1 MKRKNRHSRK
11 YSHKALKPIS
21 ELKQKYPD
29 GINDINDLSEEQVAW
44 IQIKLQQFRECI
56 KKVDFAC
63 KPIWWES
70 MRLTRNK
77 IAHQEENLSQ
87 EELSSLI
94 STVSKNLEKIEND
107 LNQNIKRYKQE
118 SKIKRK
124 FENFSSIKFGSTED
138 KKQLVDAMEDYINP
152 SAPED
157 VKIDFPKNKY
167 SLLSEQILKELLNKK
182 DYKSYVSTHDGIAE
196 NIQTD
201 ILEWLEKTHK
211 FLKKED
217 PFKEEAIF
225 IEKQKRLS
233 SEDLA
238 SDLSNEKSKIEY
250 HYKRLPS
257 ISESKR
263 GDIEKSS
270 VDFDF
275 YKKVCA
281 AEKRIET
288 ETNEKGT
295 QIEVLKWNSDEKL
308 EILKR
313 NFISDLEKN
322 FIDRKNKWELE
333 QIEAKRKEFLDSL
346 YSKIDNFIRIESVLV
361 PFIKNLGRLW
371 DLSEGY
377 FETSGFEILGT
388 FAELL
393 EKDESLQEL
402 SELLGK
408 QSRSQSIFEKE
419 MREKVALHS
428 NWQPKK
434 AYRGEIN
441 GLKYSNDISVALPSE
456 LSLMKNPA
464 LNKLFQLK
472 FAQKQLLSYDYQI
485 QEESDVESKEKEEV
499 EIEKK
504 EKKGPIIVCVDTSG
518 SMNGTPENIAKTITF
533 ALSKIAI
540 EEDRKCYVISFSTD
554 IQTLDLSD
562 FSSNPIG
569 KLVQFLRMSFN
580 GGTDAVPALN
590 QALKMLSENEWKNA
604 DVLMISDF
612 VMQSLDKELAD
623 KIESEKK
630 KNTVFYSLTIGNS
643 GNKETIQCFN
653 HNWFYDMNNPQ
664 AARHLAEQLN
674 EVRKHNTSET
684 EDKSEL

>member
-1 MKRKNRHSRK
+1 MKRKNNRSRK
-11 YSHKALKPIS
+11 YSHKALKPIL

-29 GINDINDLSEEQVAW
+29 GINGINDLSEEQSAW
-44 IQIKLQQFRECI
+44 ILMKVQQLRECI
-56 KKVDFAC
+56 KKVDFVC
-63 KPIWWES
+63 KPVWWES

-77 IAHQEENLSQ
+77 IAHQEENLSL
-87 EELSSLI
+87 EELASVI
-94 STVSKNLEKIEND
+94 STVSKNLEKIEHD

-118 SKIKRK
+118 SKVKRK
-124 FENFSSIKFGSTED
+124 FENFSSMEFGSTED
-138 KKQLVDAMEDYINP
+138 KKQLVDAMEDYISP

-157 VKIDFPKNKY
+157 VKIDFPENEY
-167 SLLSEQILKELLNKK
+167 SILAEQILKEVLNKK

-201 ILEWLEKTHK
+201 ILEWLEKTHA

-217 PFKEEAIF
+217 PFKDEAIF

-233 SEDLA
+233 AEDLA

-263 GDIEKSS
+263 GNIEKSS
-270 VDFDF
+270 LDFDF
-275 YKKVCA
+275 YKKVCS

-288 ETNEKGT
+288 ETNEKGV
-295 QIEVLKWNSDEKL
+295 QIEIVKWNSEEKL
-308 EILKR
+308 ETLKR
-313 NFISDLEKN
+313 KFISDLEKN

-346 YSKIDNFIRIESVLV
+346 YSKIDNFIRIESVLS

-377 FETSGFEILGT
+377 FETSGFEVLGT

-402 SELLGK
+402 AELLGK

-428 NWQPKK
+428 NWQPKR

-441 GLKYSNDISVALPSE
+441 GLKYSNDISAALPSE

-504 EKKGPIIVCVDTSG
+504 EKKGPVIICVDTSG
-518 SMNGTPENIAKTITF
+518 SMNGIPENIAKTITF

-540 EEDRKCYVISFSTD
+540 EEDRKCYVISFSTA

-562 FSSNPIG
+562 FSGNPLG
-569 KLVQFLRMSFN
+569 KLVQFLKMSFN
-580 GGTDAVPALN
+580 GGTDAKSALN

-612 VMQSLDKELAD
+612 VMQALNKELAD
-623 KIESEKK
+623 KIETEKK
-630 KNTVFYSLTIGNS
+630 KNTVFYSLTIGDS

-653 HNWFYDMNNPQ
+653 HNWFYDMNSPQ
-664 AARHLAEQLN
+664 AGRHLAEQLN
-674 EVRKHNTSET
+674 EVIKHNTSE
-684 EDKSEL
+684 SETGLN

>member
-1 MKRKNRHSRK
+1 MKRKNNRSRK
-11 YSHKALKPIS
+11 YSHKALKPIL

-29 GINDINDLSEEQVAW
+29 GINGINDLSEEQSAW
-44 IQIKLQQFRECI
+44 ILMKVQQFRECI
-56 KKVDFAC
+56 KKVDFVC
-63 KPIWWES
+63 KPVWWES

-77 IAHQEENLSQ
+77 IAHQEENLSL
-87 EELSSLI
+87 EELASVI
-94 STVSKNLEKIEND
+94 STVSKNLEKIEHD

-118 SKIKRK
+118 SKVKRK
-124 FENFSSIKFGSTED
+124 FENFSSMEFGSTED
-138 KKQLVDAMEDYINP
+138 KKQLVDAMEDYISP

-157 VKIDFPKNKY
+157 VKIDFPENEY
-167 SLLSEQILKELLNKK
+167 SILAEQILKEVLNKK

-201 ILEWLEKTHK
+201 ILEWLEKTHA

-217 PFKEEAIF
+217 PFKDEAIF

-233 SEDLA
+233 AEDLA

-263 GDIEKSS
+263 GTLEKISL
-270 VDFDF
+270 DFDF
-275 YKKVCA
+275 YKKVCS

-288 ETNEKGT
+288 ETNEKGV
-295 QIEVLKWNSDEKL
+295 QIEIVKWNSEEKL
-308 EILKR
+308 ETLKR

-346 YSKIDNFIRIESVLV
+346 YSKIDNFIRIESVLSS
-361 PFIKNLGRLW
+361 FIKNLGRLW

-377 FETSGFEILGT
+377 FETSGFEVLGT

-402 SELLGK
+402 AELLGK

-428 NWQPKK
+428 NWQAKR

-441 GLKYSNDISVALPSE
+441 GLKYSNDISAALPSE

-504 EKKGPIIVCVDTSG
+504 EKKGPVIICVDTSG

-540 EEDRKCYVISFSTD
+540 EEDRKCYVISFSTA

-562 FSSNPIG
+562 FSGNPLG
-569 KLVQFLRMSFN
+569 KLVQFLKMSFN
-580 GGTDAVPALN
+580 GGTDAKSALN

-612 VMQSLDKELAD
+612 VMQALNKELAD
-623 KIESEKK
+623 KIETEKK
-630 KNTVFYSLTIGNS
+630 KNTVFYSLTIGDS

-653 HNWFYDMNNPQ
+653 HNWFYDMNSPQ
-664 AARHLAEQLN
+664 AGRHLAEQLN
-674 EVRKHNTSET
+674 EVIKHNSSESET
-684 EDKSEL
+684 GLN

>member
-1 MKRKNRHSRK
+1 MKRKNNRSRK
-11 YSHKALKPIS
+11 YSHKALKPIL

-29 GINDINDLSEEQVAW
+29 GINGINDLSEEQSAW
-44 IQIKLQQFRECI
+44 ILMKVQQFRECI
-56 KKVDFAC
+56 KKVDFVC
-63 KPIWWES
+63 KPVWWES

-77 IAHQEENLSQ
+77 IAHQEENLSL
-87 EELSSLI
+87 EELASVI
-94 STVSKNLEKIEND
+94 STVSKNLEKIEHD

-118 SKIKRK
+118 SKVKRK
-124 FENFSSIKFGSTED
+124 FENFSSMEFGSTED
-138 KKQLVDAMEDYINP
+138 KKQLVDAMEDYISP

-157 VKIDFPKNKY
+157 VKIDFPENEY
-167 SLLSEQILKELLNKK
+167 SILAEQILKEVLNKK

-201 ILEWLEKTHK
+201 ILEWLEKTHA

-217 PFKEEAIF
+217 PFKDEAIF

-233 SEDLA
+233 AEDLA

-263 GDIEKSS
+263 GNLEKISL
-270 VDFDF
+270 DFDF
-275 YKKVCA
+275 YKKVCS

-288 ETNEKGT
+288 ETNEKGV
-295 QIEVLKWNSDEKL
+295 QIEIVKWNSEEKL
-308 EILKR
+308 ETLKR

-346 YSKIDNFIRIESVLV
+346 YSKIDNFIRIESVLS

-377 FETSGFEILGT
+377 FETSGFEVLGT

-402 SELLGK
+402 AELLGK

-428 NWQPKK
+428 NWQAKR

-441 GLKYSNDISVALPSE
+441 GLKYSNDISAALPSE

-504 EKKGPIIVCVDTSG
+504 EKKGPVIICVDTSG

-540 EEDRKCYVISFSTD
+540 EEDRKCYVISFSTA

-562 FSSNPIG
+562 FSGNPLG
-569 KLVQFLRMSFN
+569 KLVQFLKMSFN
-580 GGTDAVPALN
+580 GGTDAKSALN

-612 VMQSLDKELAD
+612 VMQALNKELAD
-623 KIESEKK
+623 KIETEKK
-630 KNTVFYSLTIGNS
+630 KNTVFYSLTIGDS

-653 HNWFYDMNNPQ
+653 HNWFYDMNSPQ
-664 AARHLAEQLN
+664 AGRHLAEQLN
-674 EVRKHNTSET
+674 EVIKHNSSEIET
-684 EDKSEL
+684 GLN

>member
-1 MKRKNRHSRK
+1 MKRKNKRSRK
-11 YSHKALKPIS
+11 YSHKALKPIL

-29 GINDINDLSEEQVAW
+29 GINGINDLSEEQSAW
-44 IQIKLQQFRECI
+44 ILMKVQQFRECI
-56 KKVDFAC
+56 KKVDFVC
-63 KPIWWES
+63 KPVWWES

-77 IAHQEENLSQ
+77 IAHQEENLSL
-87 EELSSLI
+87 EELASVI
-94 STVSKNLEKIEND
+94 STVSKNLEKIEHD

-118 SKIKRK
+118 SKVKRK
-124 FENFSSIKFGSTED
+124 FENFSSMEFGSTED
-138 KKQLVDAMEDYINP
+138 KKQLVDAMEDYISP

-157 VKIDFPKNKY
+157 VKIDFPENEY
-167 SLLSEQILKELLNKK
+167 SILAEQILKEVLNKK

-201 ILEWLEKTHK
+201 ILEWLEKTHA

-217 PFKEEAIF
+217 PFKDEAIF

-233 SEDLA
+233 AEDLA

-263 GDIEKSS
+263 GNIEKSYL
-270 VDFDF
+270 DFDF
-275 YKKVCA
+275 YKKVCS

-288 ETNEKGT
+288 ETNEKGV
-295 QIEVLKWNSDEKL
+295 QIEIVKWNSEEKL
-308 EILKR
+308 ETLKR

-322 FIDRKNKWELE
+322 FIDRKNKWKLE

-346 YSKIDNFIRIESVLV
+346 YSKIDNFIRIESVLS

-377 FETSGFEILGT
+377 FETSGFEVLGT

-402 SELLGK
+402 AELLGK

-428 NWQPKK
+428 NWQPKR

-441 GLKYSNDISVALPSE
+441 GLKYSNDISAALPSE
-456 LSLMKNPA
+456 LSLMNNPV
-464 LNKLFQLK
+464 LKKLFQLK

-504 EKKGPIIVCVDTSG
+504 EKKGPVIICVDTSG

-540 EEDRKCYVISFSTD
+540 EEDRKCYVISFSTA

-562 FSSNPIG
+562 FSGNPLG
-569 KLVQFLRMSFN
+569 KLVQFLKMSFN
-580 GGTDAVPALN
+580 GRTDAVPALN

-612 VMQSLDKELAD
+612 VMQALNKELAD
-623 KIESEKK
+623 KIETEKK
-630 KNTVFYSLTIGNS
+630 KNTVFYSLTIGDS

-653 HNWFYDMNNPQ
+653 HNWFYDMNSPQ
-664 AARHLAEQLN
+664 AGRHLAEQLN
-674 EVRKHNTSET
+674 EVIKHNTSE
-684 EDKSEL
+684 SEIGLN

>member
-1 MKRKNRHSRK
+1 
-11 YSHKALKPIS
+11 
-21 ELKQKYPD
+21 
-29 GINDINDLSEEQVAW
+29 
-44 IQIKLQQFRECI
+44 
-56 KKVDFAC
+56 
-63 KPIWWES
+63 

-77 IAHQEENLSQ
+77 IAHQEENLSL
-87 EELSSLI
+87 EELASVI
-94 STVSKNLEKIEND
+94 STVSKNLEKIEHD

-118 SKIKRK
+118 SKVKRK
-124 FENFSSIKFGSTED
+124 FENFSSMEFGSTED
-138 KKQLVDAMEDYINP
+138 KKQLVDAMEDYISP

-157 VKIDFPKNKY
+157 VKIDFPENEY
-167 SLLSEQILKELLNKK
+167 SILAEQILKEVLNKK

-201 ILEWLEKTHK
+201 ILEWLEKTHA

-217 PFKEEAIF
+217 PFKDEAIF

-233 SEDLA
+233 AEDLS

-263 GDIEKSS
+263 GNIEKSS
-270 VDFDF
+270 LDFDF
-275 YKKVCA
+275 YKKVCS

-288 ETNEKGT
+288 ETNEKGV
-295 QIEVLKWNSDEKL
+295 QIEIVKWNSEEKL
-308 EILKR
+308 ETLKR

-346 YSKIDNFIRIESVLV
+346 YSKIDNFIRIESVLS
-361 PFIKNLGRLW
+361 PFIKNLGRFW

-377 FETSGFEILGT
+377 FETSGFEVLGT

-402 SELLGK
+402 AELLGK

-428 NWQPKK
+428 NWQPKR

-441 GLKYSNDISVALPSE
+441 GLKYSNDISAALPSE

-485 QEESDVESKEKEEV
+485 QEESSIESKEKEEV

-504 EKKGPIIVCVDTSG
+504 EKKGPVIICVDTSG

-540 EEDRKCYVISFSTD
+540 EEDRKCYVISFSTA

-562 FSSNPIG
+562 FSGNPLG
-569 KLVQFLRMSFN
+569 KLVQFLKMSFN

-612 VMQSLDKELAD
+612 VMQALNKELAD
-623 KIESEKK
+623 KIETEKK
-630 KNTVFYSLTIGNS
+630 KNTVFYSLTIGDS

-653 HNWFYDMNNPQ
+653 HNWFYDMNSPQ
-664 AARHLAEQLN
+664 AGRHLAEQLN
-674 EVRKHNTSET
+674 EVRKHNTSE
-684 EDKSEL
+684 SETGLN

>member
-44 IQIKLQQFRECI
+44 IQIKVQQFRECI

-63 KPIWWES
+63 KPVWWES

-77 IAHQEENLSQ
+77 IAHQEENLSP
-87 EELSSLI
+87 EELSSVI
-94 STVSKNLEKIEND
+94 STVSKNLERIEND
-107 LNQNIKRYKQE
+107 LNQNIKRYNQE

-124 FENFSSIKFGSTED
+124 FENFSSMEFGTTD
-138 KKQLVDAMEDYINP
+138 DRKQFVDAMEDYINP
-152 SAPED
+152 SEPED
-157 VKIDFPKNKY
+157 VKIDFPENKY
-167 SLLSEQILKELLNKK
+167 SLLAEQILKELLNKK
-182 DYKSYVSTHDGIAE
+182 DYKSCVSTHDGIAE

-201 ILEWLEKTHK
+201 ILELLEKTHK

-233 SEDLA
+233 AENLA
-238 SDLSNEKSKIEY
+238 LDLSNEKSKIEY

-263 GDIEKSS
+263 GNIEKSS

-313 NFISDLEKN
+313 NFISDLEEN

-346 YSKIDNFIRIESVLV
+346 YSKIDNFIRIESVLA

-371 DLSEGY
+371 NLSEGY

-402 SELLGK
+402 AELLGK

-419 MREKVALHS
+419 MREKVVLHS

-456 LSLMKNPA
+456 LSLMQNPA

-485 QEESDVESKEKEEV
+485 QEESSVESKEKEEV

-504 EKKGPIIVCVDTSG
+504 EKKGPVIICVDTSG

-562 FSSNPIG
+562 FSGNPIN
-569 KLVQFLRMSFN
+569 KLVQFLKMSFN

-604 DVLMISDF
+604 DVLMSHL
-612 VMQSLDKELAD
+612 QKSTNL
-623 KIESEKK
+623 
-630 KNTVFYSLTIGNS
+630 
-643 GNKETIQCFN
+643 NKS
-653 HNWFYDMNNPQ
+653 
-664 AARHLAEQLN
+664 
-674 EVRKHNTSET
+674 V
-684 EDKSEL
+684 

>member
-1 MKRKNRHSRK
+1 M
-11 YSHKALKPIS
+11 
-21 ELKQKYPD
+21 
-29 GINDINDLSEEQVAW
+29 
-44 IQIKLQQFRECI
+44 
-56 KKVDFAC
+56 
-63 KPIWWES
+63 
-70 MRLTRNK
+70 
-77 IAHQEENLSQ
+77 
-87 EELSSLI
+87 
-94 STVSKNLEKIEND
+94 
-107 LNQNIKRYKQE
+107 
-118 SKIKRK
+118 
-124 FENFSSIKFGSTED
+124 
-138 KKQLVDAMEDYINP
+138 
-152 SAPED
+152 
-157 VKIDFPKNKY
+157 
-167 SLLSEQILKELLNKK
+167 
-182 DYKSYVSTHDGIAE
+182 
-196 NIQTD
+196 
-201 ILEWLEKTHK
+201 
-211 FLKKED
+211 
-217 PFKEEAIF
+217 
-225 IEKQKRLS
+225 
-233 SEDLA
+233 A

-263 GDIEKSS
+263 GNIEKSS

-288 ETNEKGT
+288 KTNEKGV

-308 EILKR
+308 ETLKR

-346 YSKIDNFIRIESVLV
+346 YSKIDNFIRIESVLS

-377 FETSGFEILGT
+377 FETSGFEVLGT

-393 EKDESLQEL
+393 EKDESLLEL
-402 SELLGK
+402 AELLGK

-419 MREKVALHS
+419 MREKVAIHS
-428 NWQPKK
+428 NWQPKR

-441 GLKYSNDISVALPSE
+441 GLKYSNDISAALPSE

-504 EKKGPIIVCVDTSG
+504 EKKGPVIICVDTSG

-562 FSSNPIG
+562 FSGNPLG
-569 KLVQFLRMSFN
+569 KLVQFLKMSFN

-612 VMQSLDKELAD
+612 VMQALNKELAD
-623 KIESEKK
+623 KIETEKK
-630 KNTVFYSLTIGNS
+630 KNTVFYSLTIGDS

-653 HNWFYDMNNPQ
+653 HNWFYDMNSPQ
-664 AARHLAEQLN
+664 AGRHLAEQLN
-674 EVRKHNTSET
+674 EVRKHNTSE
-684 EDKSEL
+684 SETGLN

>member
-11 YSHKALKPIS
+11 YSHKALKPIL

-29 GINDINDLSEEQVAW
+29 GINDINDLSEEQSAW
-44 IQIKLQQFRECI
+44 IQIKVQQFRECI

-118 SKIKRK
+118 SKAKRK
-124 FENFSSIKFGSTED
+124 FENFSSMEFGTTED
-138 KKQLVDAMEDYINP
+138 RKQFIDAMEDYINP

-167 SLLSEQILKELLNKK
+167 SLLAEQILKEFLNKK

-201 ILEWLEKTHK
+201 ILEWLEKMHK

-233 SEDLA
+233 AVDFAL
-238 SDLSNEKSKIEY
+238 DLSNEKSKIEY

-263 GDIEKSS
+263 GNIEKSS

-288 ETNEKGT
+288 KTNEKGT
-295 QIEVLKWNSDEKL
+295 QIEVLKWNSEEKL

-346 YSKIDNFIRIESVLV
+346 YLKIDNFIRIESVLV

-419 MREKVALHS
+419 MREKVVLHS

-441 GLKYSNDISVALPSE
+441 GLKYSNDISAALPSE

-499 EIEKK
+499 ETEKK
-504 EKKGPIIVCVDTSG
+504 EKKGPIIICVDTSG

-562 FSSNPIG
+562 FSDNPVG

-590 QALKMLSENEWKNA
+590 QALKILSENKWKDA

-623 KIESEKK
+623 KIESEKE

>member
-1 MKRKNRHSRK
+1 MKRKNKHSRK
-11 YSHKALKPIS
+11 YSHKALKPIL

-29 GINDINDLSEEQVAW
+29 GINGINDLSEEQSAW
-44 IQIKLQQFRECI
+44 ILMKVQQFRECI
-56 KKVDFAC
+56 KKVDFVC
-63 KPIWWES
+63 KPVWWES

-77 IAHQEENLSQ
+77 IAHQEENLSL
-87 EELSSLI
+87 EELASVI
-94 STVSKNLEKIEND
+94 STVSKNLEKIEHD

-118 SKIKRK
+118 SKVKRK
-124 FENFSSIKFGSTED
+124 FENFSSIEFGSTED
-138 KKQLVDAMEDYINP
+138 KKQLVDAMEDYISP

-157 VKIDFPKNKY
+157 VKIDFPENEY
-167 SLLSEQILKELLNKK
+167 SILAEQILKEVLNKK

-201 ILEWLEKTHK
+201 ILEWLEKTHA

-217 PFKEEAIF
+217 PFKDEAIF

-233 SEDLA
+233 AEDLS

-263 GDIEKSS
+263 GNIEKSS
-270 VDFDF
+270 LDFDF
-275 YKKVCA
+275 YKKVCS

-288 ETNEKGT
+288 ETNEKGV
-295 QIEVLKWNSDEKL
+295 QIEIVKWNSEEKL
-308 EILKR
+308 ETLKR

-346 YSKIDNFIRIESVLV
+346 YSKIDNFIRIESVLS

-377 FETSGFEILGT
+377 FETSGFEVLGT

-402 SELLGK
+402 AELLGK

-428 NWQPKK
+428 NWQQKR

-441 GLKYSNDISVALPSE
+441 GLKYSNDISAALPSE

-504 EKKGPIIVCVDTSG
+504 EKKGPVIICVDTSG
-518 SMNGTPENIAKTITF
+518 SMNGIPENIAKTITF

-540 EEDRKCYVISFSTD
+540 EEDRKCYVISFSTA

-562 FSSNPIG
+562 FSGNPLG
-569 KLVQFLRMSFN
+569 KLVQFLKMSFN
-580 GGTDAVPALN
+580 GGTDLN

-612 VMQSLDKELAD
+612 VMQSLDKEFVER
-623 KIESEKK
+623 IESEKK
-630 KNTVFYSLTIGNS
+630 KNTVFYSLTIGDS
-643 GNKETIQCFN
+643 GNKETMQCFN
-653 HNWFYDMNNPQ
+653 HNWFYDMNSPQ
-664 AARHLAEQLN
+664 AGRHLAEQLN
-674 EVRKHNTSET
+674 EVIKHNTSE
-684 EDKSEL
+684 SETGLN

>member
-1 MKRKNRHSRK
+1 MKRKNKCSRK
-11 YSHKALKPIS
+11 YSHKALKPIL

-29 GINDINDLSEEQVAW
+29 GINGINDLSEEQSAW
-44 IQIKLQQFRECI
+44 ILMKVQQFRECI
-56 KKVDFAC
+56 KKVDFVC
-63 KPIWWES
+63 KPVWWES

-77 IAHQEENLSQ
+77 IAHQEENLSL
-87 EELSSLI
+87 EELASVI
-94 STVSKNLEKIEND
+94 STVSKNLEKIEHD

-118 SKIKRK
+118 SKVKRK
-124 FENFSSIKFGSTED
+124 FENFSSMEFGSTED
-138 KKQLVDAMEDYINP
+138 KKQLVDAMEDYISP

-157 VKIDFPKNKY
+157 VKIDFPENEY
-167 SLLSEQILKELLNKK
+167 SILAEQILKEVLNKK

-201 ILEWLEKTHK
+201 ILEWLEKTHA

-217 PFKEEAIF
+217 PFKDEAIF

-233 SEDLA
+233 AEDLA

-263 GDIEKSS
+263 GNIEKSYL
-270 VDFDF
+270 DFDF
-275 YKKVCA
+275 YKKVCS

-288 ETNEKGT
+288 ETNEKGV
-295 QIEVLKWNSDEKL
+295 QIEIVKWNSEEKL
-308 EILKR
+308 ETLKR

-322 FIDRKNKWELE
+322 FIDRKNKWKLE

-346 YSKIDNFIRIESVLV
+346 YSKIDNFIRIESVLS

-377 FETSGFEILGT
+377 FETSGFEVLGT

-393 EKDESLQEL
+393 EKDESLLEL
-402 SELLGK
+402 AELLGK

-428 NWQPKK
+428 NWQPKR

-441 GLKYSNDISVALPSE
+441 GLKYSNDISAALPSE

-485 QEESDVESKEKEEV
+485 QEESSIESKEKEEV

-504 EKKGPIIVCVDTSG
+504 EKKGPVIICVDTSG

-540 EEDRKCYVISFSTD
+540 EEDRKCYVISFSTA

-562 FSSNPIG
+562 FSGNPLG
-569 KLVQFLRMSFN
+569 KLVQFLKMSFN

-612 VMQSLDKELAD
+612 VMQALNKELAD
-623 KIESEKK
+623 KIETEKK
-630 KNTVFYSLTIGNS
+630 KNTVFYSLTIGDS

-653 HNWFYDMNNPQ
+653 HNWFYDMNSPQ
-664 AARHLAEQLN
+664 AGRHLAEQLN
-674 EVRKHNTSET
+674 EVIKHNTSE
-684 EDKSEL
+684 SETGLN

>member
-1 MKRKNRHSRK
+1 MKRKNKHSRK
-11 YSHKALKPIS
+11 YSHKALKPIL

-29 GINDINDLSEEQVAW
+29 GINGINDLSEEQSAW
-44 IQIKLQQFRECI
+44 ILMKVQQFRECI
-56 KKVDFAC
+56 KKVDFVC
-63 KPIWWES
+63 KPVWWES

-77 IAHQEENLSQ
+77 IAHQEENLSL
-87 EELSSLI
+87 EELASVI
-94 STVSKNLEKIEND
+94 STVSKNLEKIEHD

-118 SKIKRK
+118 SKVKRK
-124 FENFSSIKFGSTED
+124 FENFSSMEFGSTED
-138 KKQLVDAMEDYINP
+138 KKQLVDAMEDYISP

-157 VKIDFPKNKY
+157 VKIDFPENEY
-167 SLLSEQILKELLNKK
+167 SILAEQILKEVLNKK

-201 ILEWLEKTHK
+201 ILEWLEKTHA

-217 PFKEEAIF
+217 PFKDEAIF

-233 SEDLA
+233 AEDLA

-263 GDIEKSS
+263 GNIEKSS
-270 VDFDF
+270 LDFDF
-275 YKKVCA
+275 YKKVYS

-288 ETNEKGT
+288 ETNEKGV
-295 QIEVLKWNSDEKL
+295 QIEIVKWNSEEKL
-308 EILKR
+308 ETLKR

-346 YSKIDNFIRIESVLV
+346 YSKIDNFIRIESVLS

-377 FETSGFEILGT
+377 FETSGFEVLGT

-393 EKDESLQEL
+393 EKDESLLEL
-402 SELLGK
+402 AELLGK

-428 NWQPKK
+428 NWQPKR

-441 GLKYSNDISVALPSE
+441 GLKYSNDISAALPSE
-456 LSLMKNPA
+456 LSLMNNPA

-485 QEESDVESKEKEEV
+485 QEESSIESKEKEEV

-504 EKKGPIIVCVDTSG
+504 EKKGPVIICVDTSG

-540 EEDRKCYVISFSTD
+540 EEDRKCYVISFSTA

-562 FSSNPIG
+562 FSGNLLG
-569 KLVQFLRMSFN
+569 KLVQFLKMSFN
-580 GGTDAVPALN
+580 GETDAVPALN

-612 VMQSLDKELAD
+612 VMQSLNKELAD
-623 KIESEKK
+623 KIETEKK
-630 KNTVFYSLTIGNS
+630 KNKVFYSLTIGDS

-653 HNWFYDMNNPQ
+653 HNWFYDMNSPQ
-664 AARHLAEQLN
+664 AGIHLAEQLN
-674 EVRKHNTSET
+674 EVIKHNTSE
-684 EDKSEL
+684 SETGLN

>member
-11 YSHKALKPIS
+11 YSHKALKPIL

-29 GINDINDLSEEQVAW
+29 GINDINDLSEEQSAW
-44 IQIKLQQFRECI
+44 IQIKVQQFRECI

-63 KPIWWES
+63 KPVWWES

-77 IAHQEENLSQ
+77 IAHQEENLSP

-94 STVSKNLEKIEND
+94 STVSENLEKIEND

-118 SKIKRK
+118 SKAKRK
-124 FENFSSIKFGSTED
+124 FENFSSMEFGTTED
-138 KKQLVDAMEDYINP
+138 RKQFIDAMEDYINP

-167 SLLSEQILKELLNKK
+167 SLLAEQILKEFLNKK

-201 ILEWLEKTHK
+201 ILEWLEKMHK

-233 SEDLA
+233 AVDFAL
-238 SDLSNEKSKIEY
+238 DLSNEKSKIEY

-263 GDIEKSS
+263 GNIEKSS

-288 ETNEKGT
+288 KTNEKGT
-295 QIEVLKWNSDEKL
+295 QIEVLKWNSEEKL

-346 YSKIDNFIRIESVLV
+346 YLKIDNFIRIESVLV

-402 SELLGK
+402 AELLGK

-419 MREKVALHS
+419 MREKVVLHS

-441 GLKYSNDISVALPSE
+441 GLKYSNDISAALPSE

-499 EIEKK
+499 ETEKK
-504 EKKGPIIVCVDTSG
+504 EKKGPIIICVDTSG

-562 FSSNPIG
+562 FSDNPVG

-590 QALKMLSENEWKNA
+590 QALKILSENKWKDA

-623 KIESEKK
+623 KIES
-630 KNTVFYSLTIGNS
+630 
-643 GNKETIQCFN
+643 
-653 HNWFYDMNNPQ
+653 
-664 AARHLAEQLN
+664 
-674 EVRKHNTSET
+674 
-684 EDKSEL
+684 

>member
-1 MKRKNRHSRK
+1 MKRKNKHFRK
-11 YSHKALKPIS
+11 YSHKALKPIL

-29 GINDINDLSEEQVAW
+29 GINGINDLSEEQVAW
-44 IQIKLQQFRECI
+44 IQIKVQQFRECI

-77 IAHQEENLSQ
+77 IAHQEENLFP
-87 EELSSLI
+87 EELLSLI
-94 STVSKNLEKIEND
+94 STVSENLGKIEHD

-118 SKIKRK
+118 SKVKRK
-124 FENFSSIKFGSTED
+124 FENFSSMEFGSTED
-138 KKQLVDAMEDYINP
+138 KKQLVDAMEDYISP
-152 SAPED
+152 SAPKD
-157 VKIDFPKNKY
+157 VKIDFPENEY
-167 SLLSEQILKELLNKK
+167 SILAEQILKEVLNKK

-201 ILEWLEKTHK
+201 ILEWFEKTHA

-217 PFKEEAIF
+217 PFKDEAIF

-233 SEDLA
+233 AEDLA

-263 GDIEKSS
+263 GNIEKSS
-270 VDFDF
+270 LDFDF
-275 YKKVCA
+275 YKKVCS

-288 ETNEKGT
+288 ETNEKGV
-295 QIEVLKWNSDEKL
+295 QIEIVKWNSEEKL
-308 EILKR
+308 ETLKR

-346 YSKIDNFIRIESVLV
+346 YSKIDNFIRIESVLS

-377 FETSGFEILGT
+377 FETSGFEVLGT

-402 SELLGK
+402 AELLGK

-428 NWQPKK
+428 NWQPKR

-441 GLKYSNDISVALPSE
+441 GLKYSNDISAALPSE

-485 QEESDVESKEKEEV
+485 QEESSIESKEKEEV

-504 EKKGPIIVCVDTSG
+504 EKKGPVIICVDTSG

-540 EEDRKCYVISFSTD
+540 EEDRKCYVISFSTA

-562 FSSNPIG
+562 FSGNPLG
-569 KLVQFLRMSFN
+569 KLVQFLKMSFN
-580 GGTDAVPALN
+580 GRTDAKPALN

-612 VMQSLDKELAD
+612 VMQALNKELAD
-623 KIESEKK
+623 KIETEKK
-630 KNTVFYSLTIGNS
+630 KNTVFYSLTIGDS

-653 HNWFYDMNNPQ
+653 HNWFYDMNSPQ
-664 AARHLAEQLN
+664 AGRHLAEQLN
-674 EVRKHNTSET
+674 EVIKHNTSE
-684 EDKSEL
+684 SETGLN

>member
-1 MKRKNRHSRK
+1 MKRKNKCSRK
-11 YSHKALKPIS
+11 YSHKALKPIL

-29 GINDINDLSEEQVAW
+29 GINGINDLSEEQSAW
-44 IQIKLQQFRECI
+44 ILMKVQQFRECI
-56 KKVDFAC
+56 KKVDFVC
-63 KPIWWES
+63 KPVWWES

-77 IAHQEENLSQ
+77 IAHQEENLSL
-87 EELSSLI
+87 EELASVI
-94 STVSKNLEKIEND
+94 STVSENLGKIEHD

-118 SKIKRK
+118 SKVKRK
-124 FENFSSIKFGSTED
+124 FENFSSMEFGSTED
-138 KKQLVDAMEDYINP
+138 KKQLVDAMEDYISP

-157 VKIDFPKNKY
+157 VKIDFPENEY
-167 SLLSEQILKELLNKK
+167 SILAEQILKEVLNKK

-201 ILEWLEKTHK
+201 ILEWLEKTHA

-217 PFKEEAIF
+217 PFKDEAIF

-233 SEDLA
+233 AEDLA

-263 GDIEKSS
+263 GNIEKSS
-270 VDFDF
+270 LDFDF
-275 YKKVCA
+275 YKKVCS

-288 ETNEKGT
+288 ETNEKGV
-295 QIEVLKWNSDEKL
+295 QIEIVKWNSEEKL
-308 EILKR
+308 ETLKR

-333 QIEAKRKEFLDSL
+333 QIEAKRKEFMDSL
-346 YSKIDNFIRIESVLV
+346 YSKIDNFRRIESALA

-371 DLSEGY
+371 DLSESY

-402 SELLGK
+402 AELLGK

-419 MREKVALHS
+419 MREKVVLHS
-428 NWQPKK
+428 NWQPKR

-441 GLKYSNDISVALPSE
+441 GLKYSNDISAALPSE
-456 LSLMKNPA
+456 LSLMNNPA
-464 LNKLFQLK
+464 LKKLFQLK

-504 EKKGPIIVCVDTSG
+504 EKKGPVIICVDTSG

-540 EEDRKCYVISFSTD
+540 EEDRKCYVISFSTA

-562 FSSNPIG
+562 FSGNPLG
-569 KLVQFLRMSFN
+569 KLVQFLKMSFN
-580 GGTDAVPALN
+580 GRTDAVPALN

-612 VMQSLDKELAD
+612 VMQALNKELAD
-623 KIESEKK
+623 KIETEKK
-630 KNTVFYSLTIGNS
+630 KNTVFYSLTIGDS

-653 HNWFYDMNNPQ
+653 HNWFYDMNSPQ
-664 AARHLAEQLN
+664 AGRHLAEQLN
-674 EVRKHNTSET
+674 EVRKHNTSE
-684 EDKSEL
+684 SETGLN

>member
-11 YSHKALKPIS
+11 YSHKALKPIL
-21 ELKQKYPD
+21 ELKQKYPN
-29 GINDINDLSEEQVAW
+29 GINDINDLSEEQSAW
-44 IQIKLQQFRECI
+44 IQIKVQQFRECI

-63 KPIWWES
+63 KPVWWES

-77 IAHQEENLSQ
+77 IAHQEENLSP

-94 STVSKNLEKIEND
+94 STVSENLEKIEND

-118 SKIKRK
+118 SKAKRK
-124 FENFSSIKFGSTED
+124 FENFSSMEFGTTED
-138 KKQLVDAMEDYINP
+138 RKQFIDAMEDYINP

-167 SLLSEQILKELLNKK
+167 SLLAEQILKEFLNKK

-201 ILEWLEKTHK
+201 ILEWLEKMHK

-233 SEDLA
+233 AVDFAL
-238 SDLSNEKSKIEY
+238 DLSNEKSKIEY

-263 GDIEKSS
+263 GNIEKSS

-288 ETNEKGT
+288 KTNEKGT
-295 QIEVLKWNSDEKL
+295 QIEVLKWNSEEKL

-346 YSKIDNFIRIESVLV
+346 YLKIDNFIRIESVLV

-402 SELLGK
+402 AELLGK

-419 MREKVALHS
+419 MREKVVLHS

-441 GLKYSNDISVALPSE
+441 GLKYSNDISAALPSE

-499 EIEKK
+499 ETEKK
-504 EKKGPIIVCVDTSG
+504 EKKGPIIICVDTSG

-562 FSSNPIG
+562 FSDNPVG

-590 QALKMLSENEWKNA
+590 QALKILSENKWKDA

-623 KIESEKK
+623 KIES
-630 KNTVFYSLTIGNS
+630 
-643 GNKETIQCFN
+643 
-653 HNWFYDMNNPQ
+653 
-664 AARHLAEQLN
+664 
-674 EVRKHNTSET
+674 
-684 EDKSEL
+684 

>member
-11 YSHKALKPIS
+11 YSHKALKPIL

-29 GINDINDLSEEQVAW
+29 GINDINDLSEEQSAW
-44 IQIKLQQFRECI
+44 IQIKVQQFRECI

-63 KPIWWES
+63 KPVWWES

-77 IAHQEENLSQ
+77 IAHQEENLSP

-94 STVSKNLEKIEND
+94 STVSENLEKIEND

-118 SKIKRK
+118 SKAKRK
-124 FENFSSIKFGSTED
+124 FENFSSMEFGTTED
-138 KKQLVDAMEDYINP
+138 RKQFIDAMEDYINP

-167 SLLSEQILKELLNKK
+167 SLLAEQILKEFLNKK

-201 ILEWLEKTHK
+201 ILEWLEKMHK

-233 SEDLA
+233 AVDFAL
-238 SDLSNEKSKIEY
+238 DLSNEKSKIEY

-263 GDIEKSS
+263 GNIEKSS

-288 ETNEKGT
+288 KTNEKGT
-295 QIEVLKWNSDEKL
+295 QIEVLKWNSEEKL

-346 YSKIDNFIRIESVLV
+346 YLKIDNFIRIESVLV

-402 SELLGK
+402 AELLGK

-419 MREKVALHS
+419 MREKVVLHS

-441 GLKYSNDISVALPSE
+441 GLKYSNDISAALPSE
-456 LSLMKNPA
+456 
-464 LNKLFQLK
+464 
-472 FAQKQLLSYDYQI
+472 
-485 QEESDVESKEKEEV
+485 
-499 EIEKK
+499 
-504 EKKGPIIVCVDTSG
+504 
-518 SMNGTPENIAKTITF
+518 
-533 ALSKIAI
+533 
-540 EEDRKCYVISFSTD
+540 
-554 IQTLDLSD
+554 
-562 FSSNPIG
+562 
-569 KLVQFLRMSFN
+569 
-580 GGTDAVPALN
+580 
-590 QALKMLSENEWKNA
+590 
-604 DVLMISDF
+604 
-612 VMQSLDKELAD
+612 
-623 KIESEKK
+623 
-630 KNTVFYSLTIGNS
+630 
-643 GNKETIQCFN
+643 
-653 HNWFYDMNNPQ
+653 
-664 AARHLAEQLN
+664 
-674 EVRKHNTSET
+674 
-684 EDKSEL
+684 

>member
-1 MKRKNRHSRK
+1 M
-11 YSHKALKPIS
+11 

-29 GINDINDLSEEQVAW
+29 GINDINDLSEEQSAW
-44 IQIKLQQFRECI
+44 IQIKVQQFRECI

-63 KPIWWES
+63 KPVWWES

-77 IAHQEENLSQ
+77 IAHQEENLSP

-94 STVSKNLEKIEND
+94 STVSENLEKIEND

-118 SKIKRK
+118 SKAKRK
-124 FENFSSIKFGSTED
+124 FENFSSMEFGTTED
-138 KKQLVDAMEDYINP
+138 RKQFIDAMEDYINP

-167 SLLSEQILKELLNKK
+167 SLLAEQILKEFLNKK

-201 ILEWLEKTHK
+201 ILEWLEKMHK

-233 SEDLA
+233 AVDFAL
-238 SDLSNEKSKIEY
+238 DLSNEKSKIEY

-263 GDIEKSS
+263 GNIEKSS

-288 ETNEKGT
+288 KTNEKGT
-295 QIEVLKWNSDEKL
+295 QIEVLKWNSEEKL

-346 YSKIDNFIRIESVLV
+346 YLKIDNFIRIESVLV

-402 SELLGK
+402 AELLGK

-419 MREKVALHS
+419 MREKVVLHS

-441 GLKYSNDISVALPSE
+441 GLKYSNDISAALPSE

-499 EIEKK
+499 ETEKK
-504 EKKGPIIVCVDTSG
+504 EKKGPIIICVDTSG

-562 FSSNPIG
+562 FSDNPVG

-590 QALKMLSENEWKNA
+590 QALKILSENKWKDA

-623 KIESEKK
+623 KIES
-630 KNTVFYSLTIGNS
+630 
-643 GNKETIQCFN
+643 
-653 HNWFYDMNNPQ
+653 
-664 AARHLAEQLN
+664 
-674 EVRKHNTSET
+674 
-684 EDKSEL
+684 

>member
-1 MKRKNRHSRK
+1 MKRKNNRSRK
-11 YSHKALKPIS
+11 YSHKALKPIL

-29 GINDINDLSEEQVAW
+29 GINGINDLSEEQSAW
-44 IQIKLQQFRECI
+44 ILMKVQQFRECI
-56 KKVDFAC
+56 KKVDFVC
-63 KPIWWES
+63 KPVWWES

-77 IAHQEENLSQ
+77 IAHQEENLSL
-87 EELSSLI
+87 EELASVI
-94 STVSKNLEKIEND
+94 STVSKNLEKIEHD

-118 SKIKRK
+118 SKAKRK
-124 FENFSSIKFGSTED
+124 FENFSSMEFGSTED
-138 KKQLVDAMEDYINP
+138 RKQLVDAMEDYISP

-157 VKIDFPKNKY
+157 VKIDFPENEY
-167 SLLSEQILKELLNKK
+167 SILAEQILKEVLNKK

-201 ILEWLEKTHK
+201 ILEWLEKTHA

-217 PFKEEAIF
+217 PFKDEAIF

-233 SEDLA
+233 AEDLA

-263 GDIEKSS
+263 GNIEKSS
-270 VDFDF
+270 LDFDF
-275 YKKVCA
+275 YKKVCS

-288 ETNEKGT
+288 ETNEKGV
-295 QIEVLKWNSDEKL
+295 QIEIVKWNSEEKL
-308 EILKR
+308 ETLKR

-346 YSKIDNFIRIESVLV
+346 YSKIDNFIRIESVLS

-377 FETSGFEILGT
+377 FETSGFEVLGT

-402 SELLGK
+402 AELLGK

-428 NWQPKK
+428 NWQPKR

-441 GLKYSNDISVALPSE
+441 GLKYSNDISAALPSE
-456 LSLMKNPA
+456 LSLMNNPA
-464 LNKLFQLK
+464 LKKLFQLK

-504 EKKGPIIVCVDTSG
+504 EKKGPVIICVDTSG

-540 EEDRKCYVISFSTD
+540 EEDRKCYVISFSTA

-562 FSSNPIG
+562 FSGNPIN
-569 KLVQFLRMSFN
+569 KLVQFLKMSFN
-580 GGTDAVPALN
+580 GGTDAKPALN

-612 VMQSLDKELAD
+612 VMQALNKELAD
-623 KIESEKK
+623 KIETEKK
-630 KNTVFYSLTIGNS
+630 KNTVFYSLTIGDS

-653 HNWFYDMNNPQ
+653 HNWFYDMNSPQ
-664 AARHLAEQLN
+664 AGRHLAEQLN
-674 EVRKHNTSET
+674 EVIKHNTSE
-684 EDKSEL
+684 SETGLN

>member
-11 YSHKALKPIS
+11 YSHKALKPIL

-29 GINDINDLSEEQVAW
+29 GINDINDLSEEQSAW
-44 IQIKLQQFRECI
+44 IQIKVQQFRECI

-63 KPIWWES
+63 KPVWWES

-77 IAHQEENLSQ
+77 IAHQEENLSP

-94 STVSKNLEKIEND
+94 STVSENLEKIEND

-118 SKIKRK
+118 SKAKRK
-124 FENFSSIKFGSTED
+124 FENFSSMEFGTTED
-138 KKQLVDAMEDYINP
+138 RKQFIDAMEDYINP

-167 SLLSEQILKELLNKK
+167 SLLAEQILKEFLNKK

-201 ILEWLEKTHK
+201 ILEWLEKMHK

-233 SEDLA
+233 AVDFAL
-238 SDLSNEKSKIEY
+238 DLSNEKSKIEY

-263 GDIEKSS
+263 GNIEKSS

-288 ETNEKGT
+288 KTNEKGT
-295 QIEVLKWNSDEKL
+295 QIEVLKWNSEEKL

-346 YSKIDNFIRIESVLV
+346 YLKIDNFIRIESVLV

-402 SELLGK
+402 AELLGK

-419 MREKVALHS
+419 MREKVVLHS

-441 GLKYSNDISVALPSE
+441 GLKYSNDISAALPSE

>member
-1 MKRKNRHSRK
+1 MKRKNKHFRK
-11 YSHKALKPIS
+11 YSHKALKPIL

-29 GINDINDLSEEQVAW
+29 GINGINDLSEEQVAW
-44 IQIKLQQFRECI
+44 IQIKVQQFRECI
-56 KKVDFAC
+56 KKVDFVC
-63 KPIWWES
+63 KPVWWES

-77 IAHQEENLSQ
+77 IAHQEENLSL
-87 EELSSLI
+87 EELASVI
-94 STVSKNLEKIEND
+94 STVSKNLEKIEHD

-118 SKIKRK
+118 SKVKRK
-124 FENFSSIKFGSTED
+124 FENFSSMEFGSTED
-138 KKQLVDAMEDYINP
+138 KKQLVDAMEDYISP

-157 VKIDFPKNKY
+157 VKIDFPENEY
-167 SLLSEQILKELLNKK
+167 SILAEQILKEVLNKK

-201 ILEWLEKTHK
+201 ILEWLEKTHA

-217 PFKEEAIF
+217 PFKDEAIF

-233 SEDLA
+233 AEDLA

-263 GDIEKSS
+263 GNIEKSS
-270 VDFDF
+270 LDFDF
-275 YKKVCA
+275 YKKVCS

-288 ETNEKGT
+288 ETNEKGV
-295 QIEVLKWNSDEKL
+295 QIEIVKWNSEEKL
-308 EILKR
+308 ETLKR

-346 YSKIDNFIRIESVLV
+346 YSKIDNFIRIESVLS
-361 PFIKNLGRLW
+361 PFIKNIGRLW

-377 FETSGFEILGT
+377 FETSGFEVLGT

-402 SELLGK
+402 AELLGK

-428 NWQPKK
+428 NWQPKR

-441 GLKYSNDISVALPSE
+441 GLKYSNDISAALPSE

-485 QEESDVESKEKEEV
+485 QEESSIESKEKEEV

-504 EKKGPIIVCVDTSG
+504 EKKGPVIICVDTSG

-540 EEDRKCYVISFSTD
+540 EEDRKCYVISFSTA

-562 FSSNPIG
+562 FSGNPLG
-569 KLVQFLRMSFN
+569 KLVQFLKMSFN

-612 VMQSLDKELAD
+612 VMQALNKELAD
-623 KIESEKK
+623 KIETEKK
-630 KNTVFYSLTIGNS
+630 KNTVFYSLTIGDS

-653 HNWFYDMNNPQ
+653 HNWFYDMNSPQ
-664 AARHLAEQLN
+664 AGRHLAEQLN
-674 EVRKHNTSET
+674 EVIKHNTSE
-684 EDKSEL
+684 SETGLN

>member
-11 YSHKALKPIS
+11 YSHKALKPIL

-29 GINDINDLSEEQVAW
+29 GINDINDLSEEQSAW
-44 IQIKLQQFRECI
+44 IQIKVQQFRECI

-63 KPIWWES
+63 KPVWWES

-77 IAHQEENLSQ
+77 IAHQEENLSP

-94 STVSKNLEKIEND
+94 STVSENLEKIEND

-118 SKIKRK
+118 SKAKRK
-124 FENFSSIKFGSTED
+124 FENFSSMEFGTTED
-138 KKQLVDAMEDYINP
+138 RKQFIDAMEDYINP

-167 SLLSEQILKELLNKK
+167 SLLAEQILKEFLNKK

-201 ILEWLEKTHK
+201 ILEWLEKMHK

-233 SEDLA
+233 AVDFAL
-238 SDLSNEKSKIEY
+238 DLSNEKSKIEY

-263 GDIEKSS
+263 GNIEKSS

-288 ETNEKGT
+288 KTNEKGT
-295 QIEVLKWNSDEKL
+295 QIEVLKWNSEEKL

-346 YSKIDNFIRIESVLV
+346 YLKIDNFIRIESVLV

-402 SELLGK
+402 AELLGK
-408 QSRSQSIFEKE
+408 QSRSQSIFETE
-419 MREKVALHS
+419 MREKVVLHS

-441 GLKYSNDISVALPSE
+441 GLKYSNDISAALPSE

-499 EIEKK
+499 ETEKK
-504 EKKGPIIVCVDTSG
+504 EKKGPIIICVDTSG

-562 FSSNPIG
+562 FSDNPVG

-590 QALKMLSENEWKNA
+590 QALKILSENKWKDA

-623 KIESEKK
+623 KIES
-630 KNTVFYSLTIGNS
+630 
-643 GNKETIQCFN
+643 
-653 HNWFYDMNNPQ
+653 
-664 AARHLAEQLN
+664 
-674 EVRKHNTSET
+674 
-684 EDKSEL
+684 

>member
-1 MKRKNRHSRK
+1 
-11 YSHKALKPIS
+11 
-21 ELKQKYPD
+21 
-29 GINDINDLSEEQVAW
+29 
-44 IQIKLQQFRECI
+44 
-56 KKVDFAC
+56 
-63 KPIWWES
+63 

-77 IAHQEENLSQ
+77 IAHQEENLSP

-94 STVSKNLEKIEND
+94 STVSENLEKIEND

-157 VKIDFPKNKY
+157 VKLDFPQNTY

-288 ETNEKGT
+288 KTNEKGT
-295 QIEVLKWNSDEKL
+295 QIEVLKWNSEEKL

-346 YSKIDNFIRIESVLV
+346 YLKIDNFIRIESVLV

-485 QEESDVESKEKEEV
+485 QEESHIHYLQK
-499 EIEKK
+499 
-504 EKKGPIIVCVDTSG
+504 
-518 SMNGTPENIAKTITF
+518 
-533 ALSKIAI
+533 
-540 EEDRKCYVISFSTD
+540 
-554 IQTLDLSD
+554 
-562 FSSNPIG
+562 
-569 KLVQFLRMSFN
+569 
-580 GGTDAVPALN
+580 
-590 QALKMLSENEWKNA
+590 QA
-604 DVLMISDF
+604 
-612 VMQSLDKELAD
+612 
-623 KIESEKK
+623 
-630 KNTVFYSLTIGNS
+630 
-643 GNKETIQCFN
+643 
-653 HNWFYDMNNPQ
+653 H
-664 AARHLAEQLN
+664 
-674 EVRKHNTSET
+674 
-684 EDKSEL
+684 

>member
-1 MKRKNRHSRK
+1 MKRKNKRSRK
-11 YSHKALKPIS
+11 YSHKALKPIL

-29 GINDINDLSEEQVAW
+29 GINGINDLSEEQSAW
-44 IQIKLQQFRECI
+44 ILMKVQQFRECI
-56 KKVDFAC
+56 KKVDFVC
-63 KPIWWES
+63 KPVWWES

-77 IAHQEENLSQ
+77 IAHQEENLSL
-87 EELSSLI
+87 EELASVI
-94 STVSKNLEKIEND
+94 STVSENLGKIEHD

-118 SKIKRK
+118 SKVKRK
-124 FENFSSIKFGSTED
+124 FENFSSMEFGSTED
-138 KKQLVDAMEDYINP
+138 KKQLVDAMEDYISP

-157 VKIDFPKNKY
+157 VKIDFPENEY
-167 SLLSEQILKELLNKK
+167 SILAEQILKEVLNKK

-201 ILEWLEKTHK
+201 ILEWLEKTHA

-217 PFKEEAIF
+217 PFKDEAIF

-233 SEDLA
+233 AEDLA

-263 GDIEKSS
+263 GNIEKSS
-270 VDFDF
+270 LDFDF
-275 YKKVCA
+275 YKKVCS

-288 ETNEKGT
+288 ETNEKGV
-295 QIEVLKWNSDEKL
+295 QIEIVKWNSEEKL
-308 EILKR
+308 ETLKR

-346 YSKIDNFIRIESVLV
+346 YSKIDNFIRIESVLS

-377 FETSGFEILGT
+377 FETSGFEVLGT

-402 SELLGK
+402 AELLGK

-428 NWQPKK
+428 NWQAKR

-441 GLKYSNDISVALPSE
+441 GLKYSNDISAALPSE

-504 EKKGPIIVCVDTSG
+504 EKKGPVIICVDTSG

-540 EEDRKCYVISFSTD
+540 EEDRKCYVISFSTA

-562 FSSNPIG
+562 FSGNPLG
-569 KLVQFLRMSFN
+569 KLVQFLKMSFN
-580 GGTDAVPALN
+580 GGTDAKSALN

-612 VMQSLDKELAD
+612 VMQALNKELAD
-623 KIESEKK
+623 KIETEKK
-630 KNTVFYSLTIGNS
+630 KNTVFYSLTIGDS

-653 HNWFYDMNNPQ
+653 HNWFYDMNSPQ
-664 AARHLAEQLN
+664 AGRHLAEQLN
-674 EVRKHNTSET
+674 EVIKHNSSEIET
-684 EDKSEL
+684 GLN

>member
-1 MKRKNRHSRK
+1 MKKKNKQSRK
-11 YSHKALKPIS
+11 YSHKALKPIL

-29 GINDINDLSEEQVAW
+29 GINDINNLSEEQIAL
-44 IQIKLQQFRECI
+44 IQIKVQQFRECI
-56 KKVDFAC
+56 KKVDFVC
-63 KPIWWES
+63 KPVWWEA
-70 MRLTRNK
+70 MRLIRNK
-77 IAHQEENLSQ
+77 IAHQEENLLP
-87 EELSSLI
+87 EELS
-94 STVSKNLEKIEND
+94 TVSENLEKIEHD

-118 SKIKRK
+118 SKPKRK
-124 FENFSSIKFGSTED
+124 FENFSSMELGSTED

-157 VKIDFPKNKY
+157 VKIDFPENEY
-167 SLLSEQILKELLNKK
+167 SILAEQILKEVLNKK
-182 DYKSYVSTHDGIAE
+182 DYKSYFSTHDGIAE

-217 PFKEEAIF
+217 PFKDEAIF
-225 IEKQKRLS
+225 IENQKRLS
-233 SEDLA
+233 VEDLA

-263 GDIEKSS
+263 GTIEKSS
-270 VDFDF
+270 LDFDF
-275 YKKVCA
+275 YKKACA
-281 AEKRIET
+281 AEKRIES
-288 ETNEKGT
+288 EKNEKGV
-295 QIEVLKWNSDEKL
+295 QIEIVKWNSEEKL
-308 EILKR
+308 ETIKR

-346 YSKIDNFIRIESVLV
+346 YSKIDNFRRIESVLV

-377 FETSGFEILGT
+377 FETSGFEILET
-388 FAELL
+388 FADLL

-402 SELLGK
+402 AELLGK

-419 MREKVALHS
+419 MREKVVLHS
-428 NWQPKK
+428 NWQPKR

-441 GLKYSNDISVALPSE
+441 GLKYSNDISAALPSE
-456 LSLMKNPA
+456 LSLMNNPA
-464 LNKLFQLK
+464 LKKLFQLK

-485 QEESDVESKEKEEV
+485 QEESSIESKEKEEV

-504 EKKGPIIVCVDTSG
+504 EKKGPVIICVDTSG

-540 EEDRKCYVISFSTD
+540 EEDRKCYVISFSTA

-562 FSSNPIG
+562 FSGNPLG
-569 KLVQFLRMSFN
+569 KLVQFLKMSFN

-612 VMQSLDKELAD
+612 VMQALNKELAD
-623 KIESEKK
+623 KIETEKK
-630 KNTVFYSLTIGNS
+630 KNTVFYSLTIGDS

-653 HNWFYDMNNPQ
+653 HNWFYDMNSPQ
-664 AARHLAEQLN
+664 ASRHLAEQLN
-674 EVRKHNTSET
+674 EVIKHNISE
-684 EDKSEL
+684 SEIGLN

>member
-11 YSHKALKPIS
+11 YSHKALKPIL

-29 GINDINDLSEEQVAW
+29 GINDINDLSEEQSAW
-44 IQIKLQQFRECI
+44 IQIKVQQFRECI

-63 KPIWWES
+63 KPVWWES

-77 IAHQEENLSQ
+77 IAHQEENLSP

-94 STVSKNLEKIEND
+94 STVSENLEKIEND

-118 SKIKRK
+118 SKAKRK
-124 FENFSSIKFGSTED
+124 FENFSSMEFGTTED
-138 KKQLVDAMEDYINP
+138 RKQFIDAMEDYINP

-167 SLLSEQILKELLNKK
+167 SLLAEQILKEFLNKK

-201 ILEWLEKTHK
+201 ILEWLEKMHK

-233 SEDLA
+233 AVDFAL
-238 SDLSNEKSKIEY
+238 DLSNEKSKIEY

-263 GDIEKSS
+263 GNIEKSS

-275 YKKVCA
+275 YKKVCV

-288 ETNEKGT
+288 KTNEKGT
-295 QIEVLKWNSDEKL
+295 QIEVLKWNSEEKL

-346 YSKIDNFIRIESVLV
+346 YLKIDNFIRIESVLV

-402 SELLGK
+402 AELLGK

-419 MREKVALHS
+419 MREKVVLHS

-441 GLKYSNDISVALPSE
+441 GLKYSNDISAALPSE

-499 EIEKK
+499 ETEKK
-504 EKKGPIIVCVDTSG
+504 EKKGPIIICVDTSG

-562 FSSNPIG
+562 FSDNPVG

-590 QALKMLSENEWKNA
+590 QALKILSENKWKDA

-623 KIESEKK
+623 KIES
-630 KNTVFYSLTIGNS
+630 
-643 GNKETIQCFN
+643 
-653 HNWFYDMNNPQ
+653 
-664 AARHLAEQLN
+664 
-674 EVRKHNTSET
+674 
-684 EDKSEL
+684 

>member
-1 MKRKNRHSRK
+1 MKRKNKQSRK
-11 YSHKALKPIS
+11 YSHKALKPIL

-29 GINDINDLSEEQVAW
+29 GINDIKSLSEEQSAW
-44 IQIKLQQFRECI
+44 IQMKVQQFRECI
-56 KKVDFAC
+56 KKVDFIC
-63 KPIWWES
+63 KPVWWES

-77 IAHQEENLSQ
+77 IAHQEENLSL
-87 EELSSLI
+87 EELSSVIL
-94 STVSKNLEKIEND
+94 TVSKNLEKIEHD

-118 SKIKRK
+118 SKSKRK
-124 FENFSSIKFGSTED
+124 FENFSSIEFGSTED
-138 KKQLVDAMEDYINP
+138 KKQLVDAMEDYISP
-152 SAPED
+152 SVPKD
-157 VKIDFPKNKY
+157 VRIDFPKNKY
-167 SLLSEQILKELLNKK
+167 SLLAEQILKEVLNKK
-182 DYKSYVSTHDGIAE
+182 DCKSYISTHDGIAE

-233 SEDLA
+233 AEDLA
-238 SDLSNEKSKIEY
+238 LDLSAEKSKIEY

-263 GDIEKSS
+263 GNIEKSS
-270 VDFDF
+270 IDFDF
-275 YKKVCA
+275 YKKVCS

-288 ETNEKGT
+288 ETNEKGV
-295 QIEVLKWNSDEKL
+295 QIEIAKWNSEEKL
-308 EILKR
+308 ETIKR

-322 FIDRKNKWELE
+322 LIERKNKWELE

-346 YSKIDNFIRIESVLV
+346 YSKIDNFRRIESVLA

-377 FETSGFEILGT
+377 FETSGFEVLGT
-388 FAELL
+388 FADLL

-402 SELLGK
+402 AELLGK

-419 MREKVALHS
+419 MREKVVLHS
-428 NWQPKK
+428 NWQPKR

-441 GLKYSNDISVALPSE
+441 GLKYSNDISAVLPSE

-464 LNKLFQLK
+464 LKKLFQLK

-485 QEESDVESKEKEEV
+485 QEESSIESKENEEV

-504 EKKGPIIVCVDTSG
+504 EKKGPVIICVDTSG

-540 EEDRKCYVISFSTD
+540 EEDRKCYVISFSTA

-562 FSSNPIG
+562 FSDNPIN
-569 KLVQFLRMSFN
+569 KLVQFLKMSFN
-580 GGTDAVPALN
+580 GGTDAEPALN
-590 QALKMLSENEWKNA
+590 QALKMLAENEWKNA

-612 VMQSLDKELAD
+612 VMQSLNKDLIER
-623 KIESEKK
+623 IESEQK
-630 KNTVFYSLTIGNS
+630 KNTVFYSLTIGDS
-643 GNKETIQCFN
+643 GNKGTIQSFN

-664 AARHLAEQLN
+664 AGRHLAEQLN
-674 EVRKHNTSET
+674 EVRKHNTSDC
-684 EDKSEL
+684 EDKSEV

>member
-11 YSHKALKPIS
+11 YSHKALKPIL

-29 GINDINDLSEEQVAW
+29 GINDINDLSEEQSAW
-44 IQIKLQQFRECI
+44 IQIKVQQFRECI

-63 KPIWWES
+63 KPVWWES

-77 IAHQEENLSQ
+77 IAHQEENLSP

-94 STVSKNLEKIEND
+94 STVSENLEKIEND

-118 SKIKRK
+118 SKAKRK
-124 FENFSSIKFGSTED
+124 FENFSSMEFGTTED
-138 KKQLVDAMEDYINP
+138 RKQFIDAMEDYINP

-167 SLLSEQILKELLNKK
+167 SLLTEQILKEFLNKK

-201 ILEWLEKTHK
+201 ILEWLEKMHK

-233 SEDLA
+233 AVDFAL
-238 SDLSNEKSKIEY
+238 DLSNEKSKIEY

-263 GDIEKSS
+263 GNIEKSS

-288 ETNEKGT
+288 KTNEKGT
-295 QIEVLKWNSDEKL
+295 QIEVLKWNSEEKL

-346 YSKIDNFIRIESVLV
+346 YLKIDNFIRIESVLV

-402 SELLGK
+402 AELLGK

-419 MREKVALHS
+419 MREKVVLHS

-441 GLKYSNDISVALPSE
+441 GLKYSNDISAALPSE

-499 EIEKK
+499 ETEKK
-504 EKKGPIIVCVDTSG
+504 EKKGPIIICVDTSG

-562 FSSNPIG
+562 FSDNPVG

-590 QALKMLSENEWKNA
+590 QALKILSENKWKDA

-623 KIESEKK
+623 KIESEKE

>member
-1 MKRKNRHSRK
+1 MKRKNKRSRK
-11 YSHKALKPIS
+11 YSHKALKPIL

-29 GINDINDLSEEQVAW
+29 GINGINDLSEEQSAW
-44 IQIKLQQFRECI
+44 ILMKVQQFRECI
-56 KKVDFAC
+56 KKVDFVC
-63 KPIWWES
+63 KPVWWES

-77 IAHQEENLSQ
+77 IAHQEENLSL
-87 EELSSLI
+87 EELASVI
-94 STVSKNLEKIEND
+94 STVSKNLEKIEHD

-118 SKIKRK
+118 SKVKRK
-124 FENFSSIKFGSTED
+124 FENFSSMEFGSTED
-138 KKQLVDAMEDYINP
+138 KKQLVDAMEDYISP

-157 VKIDFPKNKY
+157 VKIDFPENEY
-167 SLLSEQILKELLNKK
+167 SILAEQILKEVLNKK

-201 ILEWLEKTHK
+201 ILEWLEKTHA

-217 PFKEEAIF
+217 PFKDEAIF
-225 IEKQKRLS
+225 IEKQKKLS
-233 SEDLA
+233 AEDLA

-263 GDIEKSS
+263 GNIEKSS
-270 VDFDF
+270 LDFDF
-275 YKKVCA
+275 YKKVCS

-288 ETNEKGT
+288 ETNEKGV
-295 QIEVLKWNSDEKL
+295 QIEIVKWNSEEKL
-308 EILKR
+308 ETLKR

-346 YSKIDNFIRIESVLV
+346 YSKIDNFIRIESVLN

-377 FETSGFEILGT
+377 FETSGFEVLGT

-402 SELLGK
+402 AELLGK

-428 NWQPKK
+428 NWQAKR

-441 GLKYSNDISVALPSE
+441 GLKYSNDISAALPSE

-504 EKKGPIIVCVDTSG
+504 EKKGPVIICVDTSG

-540 EEDRKCYVISFSTD
+540 YEDRKCYVISFSTA

-562 FSSNPIG
+562 FSGNPLG
-569 KLVQFLRMSFN
+569 KLVQFLKMSFN
-580 GGTDAVPALN
+580 GGTDAKPALN

-612 VMQSLDKELAD
+612 VMQALNKELAD
-623 KIESEKK
+623 KIETEKK
-630 KNTVFYSLTIGNS
+630 KNTVFYSLTIGDS

-653 HNWFYDMNNPQ
+653 HNWFYDMNSPQ
-664 AARHLAEQLN
+664 AGRHLAEQLN
-674 EVRKHNTSET
+674 EVIKHNSSESET
-684 EDKSEL
+684 GLN

>member
-44 IQIKLQQFRECI
+44 IQIKVQQFRECI

-201 ILEWLEKTHK
+201 ILEWLEKMHK

-233 SEDLA
+233 AVDFAL
-238 SDLSNEKSKIEY
+238 DLSNEKSKIEY

-263 GDIEKSS
+263 GNIEKSS

-288 ETNEKGT
+288 KTNEKGT
-295 QIEVLKWNSDEKL
+295 QIEVLKWNSEEKL

-346 YSKIDNFIRIESVLV
+346 YLKIDNFIRIESVLV

>member
-1 MKRKNRHSRK
+1 
-11 YSHKALKPIS
+11 
-21 ELKQKYPD
+21 
-29 GINDINDLSEEQVAW
+29 
-44 IQIKLQQFRECI
+44 
-56 KKVDFAC
+56 
-63 KPIWWES
+63 

-77 IAHQEENLSQ
+77 IAHQEENLSP

-94 STVSKNLEKIEND
+94 STVSENLEKIEND

-118 SKIKRK
+118 SKAKRK
-124 FENFSSIKFGSTED
+124 FENFSSMEFGTTED
-138 KKQLVDAMEDYINP
+138 RKQFIDAMEDYINP

-167 SLLSEQILKELLNKK
+167 SLLAEQILKEFLNKK

-201 ILEWLEKTHK
+201 ILEWLEKMHK

-233 SEDLA
+233 AVDFAL
-238 SDLSNEKSKIEY
+238 DLSNEKSKIEY

-263 GDIEKSS
+263 GNIEKSS

-288 ETNEKGT
+288 KTNEKGT
-295 QIEVLKWNSDEKL
+295 QIEVLKWNSEEKL

-346 YSKIDNFIRIESVLV
+346 YLKIDNFIRIESVLV

-402 SELLGK
+402 AELLGK

-419 MREKVALHS
+419 MREKVVLHS

-441 GLKYSNDISVALPSE
+441 GLKYSNDISAALPSE

-499 EIEKK
+499 ETEKK
-504 EKKGPIIVCVDTSG
+504 EKKGPIIICVDTSG

-562 FSSNPIG
+562 FSDNPVG

-590 QALKMLSENEWKNA
+590 QALKILSENKWKDA

-623 KIESEKK
+623 KIESEKE

>member
-1 MKRKNRHSRK
+1 MKRKNKHSRK
-11 YSHKALKPIS
+11 YSHKALKPIL

-29 GINDINDLSEEQVAW
+29 GINGIKSLSEEQIAW
-44 IQIKLQQFRECI
+44 IQMKVQQFRECI

-63 KPIWWES
+63 KPVWWES

-77 IAHQEENLSQ
+77 IAHQEENLSL
-87 EELSSLI
+87 EELASVI
-94 STVSKNLEKIEND
+94 STVSKNLEKIEHN

-118 SKIKRK
+118 SKVKRK
-124 FENFSSIKFGSTED
+124 FENFSSMEFGSTED
-138 KKQLVDAMEDYINP
+138 KKQLVDAMEDYISP

-157 VKIDFPKNKY
+157 VKIDFPENEY
-167 SLLSEQILKELLNKK
+167 SILAEQILKEVLNKK

-201 ILEWLEKTHK
+201 ILEWLEKTHA

-217 PFKEEAIF
+217 PFKDEAIF

-233 SEDLA
+233 AEDLA

-263 GDIEKSS
+263 GNLEKISL
-270 VDFDF
+270 DFDF
-275 YKKVCA
+275 YKKVCS

-288 ETNEKGT
+288 ETNEKGV
-295 QIEVLKWNSDEKL
+295 QIEIVKWNSEEKL
-308 EILKR
+308 ETLKR

-346 YSKIDNFIRIESVLV
+346 YSKIDNFIRIESVLS

-377 FETSGFEILGT
+377 FETSGFEVLGT

-402 SELLGK
+402 AELLGK

-428 NWQPKK
+428 NWQAKR

-441 GLKYSNDISVALPSE
+441 GLKYSNDISAALPSE

-504 EKKGPIIVCVDTSG
+504 EKKGPVIICVDTSG

-540 EEDRKCYVISFSTD
+540 EEDRKCYVISFSTA

-562 FSSNPIG
+562 FSGNPLG
-569 KLVQFLRMSFN
+569 KLVQFLKMSFN
-580 GGTDAVPALN
+580 GGTDAKSALN

-612 VMQSLDKELAD
+612 VMQALNKELAD
-623 KIESEKK
+623 KIETEKK
-630 KNTVFYSLTIGNS
+630 KNTVFYSLTIGDS

-653 HNWFYDMNNPQ
+653 HNWFYDMNSPQ
-664 AARHLAEQLN
+664 AGRHLAEQLN
-674 EVRKHNTSET
+674 EVIKHNTSE
-684 EDKSEL
+684 SETGLN